1 MALRTDVATL
11 QRNSAAPFAAVAR
24 EYARGRL
31 LEVATTD
38 LDKQETWRRAIAVAH
53 LVCKA

>member
-1 MALRTDVATL
+1 LVAL
-11 QRNSAAPFAAVAR
+11 AAVASDLSFESSPELARAR